1 MNNFKIKN
9 KIFFEVNKT
18 LIYNNNSILVIAV
31 NKHSTLDYFVISKS
45 DLIYINALDLYFVE
59 FVERFKQVLADEI
72 KNDINQNKF
81 DYRMIK
87 LLSSQILNSDNIHYL
102 DFVFVF
108 VKSKHKD
115 KQMKNLKKVIVSVI
129 KEISKC

>member
-72 KNDINQNKF
+72 KNDINQDKF
-81 DYRMIK
+81 DYKIIK
-87 LLSSQILNSDNIHYL
+87 LLTSQILSSNNIHYL

-108 VKSKHKD
+108 IKNKK
-115 KQMKNLKKVIVSVI
+115 KEKTMKNLKKLIIKVI
-129 KEISKC
+129 KEVSKC

>member
-102 DFVFVF
+102 DLVFVF

>member
-9 KIFFEVNKT
+9 KIVFEVNKT

-87 LLSSQILNSDNIHYL
+87 LLCQILNSDNIHYL
-102 DFVFVF
+102 DLVFVF
-108 VKSKHKD
+108 TLYKNKD